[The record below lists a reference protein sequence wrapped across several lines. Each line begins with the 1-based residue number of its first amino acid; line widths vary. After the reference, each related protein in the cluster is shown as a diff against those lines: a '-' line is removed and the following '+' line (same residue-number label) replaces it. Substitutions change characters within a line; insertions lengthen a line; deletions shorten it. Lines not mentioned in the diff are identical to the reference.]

1 MSLIESMHY
10 GYQSV
15 DIDLGEMFNNFNIHV
30 ALQPFSG
37 IDLTQFRGLLEQH
50 YPEQRPFQKRILY
63 KWSRACMGLKP
74 SPYWSARY
82 YYLMEEFMMGDHRSR
97 IMLSDGMTSSLISPA
112 IPHSIPPYRLCSNGI
127 PQPNSLLPPSGHM
140 WTISALWQQIE
151 SSLGRQLVRLP
162 LASNTWALRTPHAS
176 VA

>member
-1 MSLIESMHY
+1 MHY

-74 SPYWSARY
+74 SPYWSARC

-97 IMLSDGMTSSLISPA
+97 TNAFRWDDIVLNLPGDPTFNPSQPFVFKWDSTTKLIA
-112 IPHSIPPYRLCSNGI
+112 ASIRAYVDDLRIVAANR
-127 PQPNSLLPPSGHM
+127 
-140 WTISALWQQIE
+140 E
-151 SSLGRQLVRLP
+151 
-162 LASNTWALRTPHAS
+162 LAW
-176 VA
+176 